1 MVQQKKGTIYDTP
14 WAVFLKDV
22 AQQARLIGLGA
33 LSKVQS
39 EGGKLLETLI
49 EEGQAVD
56 ARMAKA
62 ASETLATPGS
72 AGGTR
77 YSALVAKLKATV
89 ASDNMEEIF
98 EARVMRALEQLQI
111 PTQADL
117 QSLHAQ
123 MDALHQ
129 QIAALQNPP
138 AQT

>member
-1 MVQQKKGTIYDTP
+1 MAQQKKGTIYDTP

-62 ASETLATPGS
+62 ASETRAAPGS

-77 YSALVAKLKATV
+77 HSALVAKLKAAV

-123 MDALHQ
+123 LDALHQ
-129 QIAALQNPP
+129 QIAALQKPP

>member
-1 MVQQKKGTIYDTP
+1 MAQQQKGTIYDTP

-39 EGGKLLETLI
+39 EGGKLLETLL

-62 ASETLATPGS
+62 ASETLAAPAS
-72 AGGTR
+72 AGKNR
-77 YSALVAKLKATV
+77 PSALVAKLKAAV

-98 EARVMRALEQLQI
+98 ETRVMRALEQLQI

-123 MDALHQ
+123 LDALHQ
-129 QIAALQNPP
+129 QIAALHNPP
-138 AQT
+138 AES

>member
-1 MVQQKKGTIYDTP
+1 MAQQKKGTIYDTP

-22 AQQARLIGLGA
+22 TQQIRLIGLGA

-39 EGGKLLETLI
+39 EGGKLLEALL

-62 ASETLATPGS
+62 AAPTLPAPGS
-72 AGGTR
+72 AGGAR
-77 YSALVAKLKATV
+77 HSALVAKLKAAV

-98 EARVMRALEQLQI
+98 EARVMRALEQLGI

-123 MDALHQ
+123 LDTLQ
-129 QIAALQNPP
+129 QQVAALRHPP

>member
-62 ASETLATPGS
+62 ASATLPAPGS
-72 AGGTR
+72 VGGTR
-77 YSALVAKLKATV
+77 HSALVVKLKAAV

-98 EARVMRALEQLQI
+98 EARVLRALEQLRT

-123 MDALHQ
+123 LDALQQ
-129 QIAALQNPP
+129 QITALQNPP
-138 AQT
+138 AQS